1 MPHSTV
7 SPNRP
12 RSHSAGAAPFEFA
25 YHSTKT
31 DPSSGYVNYNTLSAM
46 STQPLIHLLSMETES
61 RRYKQE
67 MEQESDHSHQQPCS
81 VSIDENLLD
90 ALLPMDDIVPVTNIN
105 TTVNDNPG
113 RATRL
118 KFELPTGGP
127 THAKSPLHP
136 NLCHQLVSPADHSSD
151 LLSSSPPPP
160 SSSKNNHKKRMNHMK
175 KHRLTRRSKWGL
187 GSTSGI
193 TSSSDYS
200 EDEDELGVTITT
212 AATSNATLITP
223 MIGAKVELRRRPLPT
238 FGTIQYVGPVSFA
251 KGTWIGLELESRR
264 KCFNSHGLC
273 LSPSHSYLVCV
284 VGKNNGCVS
293 GVTYFHTAPQRGL
306 FVKQDDFTI
315 ISIPTMAH

>member
-1 MPHSTV
+1 
-7 SPNRP
+7 
-12 RSHSAGAAPFEFA
+12 
-25 YHSTKT
+25 
-31 DPSSGYVNYNTLSAM
+31 
-46 STQPLIHLLSMETES
+46 
-61 RRYKQE
+61 
-67 MEQESDHSHQQPCS
+67 
-81 VSIDENLLD
+81 
-90 ALLPMDDIVPVTNIN
+90 
-105 TTVNDNPG
+105 
-113 RATRL
+113 
-118 KFELPTGGP
+118 
-127 THAKSPLHP
+127 
-136 NLCHQLVSPADHSSD
+136 
-151 LLSSSPPPP
+151 
-160 SSSKNNHKKRMNHMK
+160 MNHMK